1 MQTKTH
7 TYMCAYSRT
16 ASCIIQASERITRKH
31 VCTHTRVSVCACA
44 RAHTHTLGKEPSH
57 PFQLRYTSIV
67 CLSLSHFSLS
77 LCVRVLAFHLLA
89 FSLSELR
96 VPFDP
101 VCVCACACL
110 RACVSVCAGR
120 WMCVCVRVCVC
131 VLVLSSGI
139 LRVAA

>member
-57 PFQLRYTSIV
+57 PFQLRYASIV
-67 CLSLSHFSLS
+67 CLTLSLFSLS

-101 VCVCACACL
+101 VCVCVRA
-110 RACVSVCAGR
+110 RACVLAFPSVRVDGC
-120 WMCVCVRVCVC
+120 VCVC
-131 VLVLSSGI
+131 VCVCVCWSCP
-139 LRVAA
+139 VAS